1 MSIRFEIE
9 YRTIFGEDLFMN
21 ILEHDG
27 SQTRHAMTTRDGVT
41 WAIDLTV
48 DKPIEYFY
56 TVTWQGREKRTEW
69 VFCPHSFDPKEVP
82 NPDIAAVQ
90 RDAWMD
96 APEDFRVAG
105 TLIPVFSLR
114 TRRSFGVGDFG
125 DLRQMVDWVATT
137 GQRLLQ
143 ILPIND
149 TTSSHTWADS
159 YPYSCISV
167 FALHPQYAELGAL
180 PPLKDQ
186 ADRQRFDK
194 LRQELNALQQI
205 DYERV
210 NAAKLEYLRLI
221 YAQEGQKTLSS
232 AAFKE
237 FFRDNERWLVP
248 YAQYCYLRDTYGTGD
263 FSAWPDH
270 NTWNEADRRML
281 SNTRNKAFKDVA
293 FHYFVQFILA
303 QQLSAVHAY
312 ARTRGVILK
321 GDIPIGVARHGCDVW
336 QEPRYFNLNGQA
348 GAPPDDFAE
357 DGQNWG
363 FPTYNWDEMLRDG
376 CQWWERRFRNMA
388 HYFDAYRI
396 DHVLGFFR
404 IWEIPVPAKSGL
416 LGQFS
421 PALALTR
428 EEIINAGISEE
439 TLKTTICPIIKAP
452 YNPTVGDNQ
461 SGSEMPTVGGPRGAD
476 YLFLRD
482 HKNPELFHPRIS
494 AQKTECFSHLSNQEQ
509 QAFTALYENYFYHR
523 NNQFWYEEAMQK
535 LPKLVKA
542 TRMLCC
548 AEDLGMVPAC
558 VQWVMDELGILSLE
572 LESMPKEPWVR
583 FGHVERNPRRSVATI
598 SSHDTPTLRMW
609 WDEDYE
615 RTQDYY
621 NSILGM
627 EGPAPHPL
635 SGQLARHIIQRHL
648 DCPSM
653 LCVIAL
659 QDWLAIDEHL
669 RLKDANAERINI
681 PANPHHYW
689 RYRMHLNIEDLKND
703 KQFIEGIREMIVKG
717 GRI

>member
-1 MSIRFEIE
+1 MNIKFEIE
-9 YRTIFGEDLFMN
+9 YHTIYGEDLFLN
-21 ILEHDG
+21 VVARDG
-27 SQTRHAMTTRDGVT
+27 SLTRHPMSTREGIIWSCELTIDH
-41 WAIDLTV
+41 AID
-48 DKPIEYFY
+48 YFY
-56 TVTWQGREKRTEW
+56 TVTWQGREKRSEW
-69 VFCPHSFDPKEVP
+69 VFCPHAFDPKEVS
-82 NPDIAAVQ
+82 NPDFPTVQ
-90 RDAWMD
+90 RDSWMD

-114 TRRSFGVGDFG
+114 SRRSFGIGDFG
-125 DLRQMVDWVATT
+125 DLRQMIDWVATT
-137 GQRLLQ
+137 GQHLLQ

-167 FALHPQYAELGAL
+167 FALHPQYVELGAL
-180 PPLKDQ
+180 PALKDET
-186 ADRQRFDK
+186 DRRRFDR
-194 LRQELNALQQI
+194 LRQELNALTQI

-210 NAAKLEYLRLI
+210 NDAKLEYMRLLFE
-221 YAQEGQKTLSS
+221 QEGKATLATAS
-232 AAFKE
+232 FKE
-237 FFRDNERWLVP
+237 FFAECESWLVP

-270 NTWNEADRRML
+270 NQWNEADRKAL
-281 SNTRNKAFKDVA
+281 SNPRTKAYQNAA

-303 QQLSAVHAY
+303 NQLSGVHAY
-312 ARTRGVILK
+312 ARSKGVILK

-348 GAPPDDFAE
+348 GAPPDDFSE

-388 HYFDAYRI
+388 RYFDAYRI

-404 IWEIPVPAKSGL
+404 IWEIPVPVKSGL

-428 EEIINAGISEE
+428 DEIYRAGISEE
-439 TLKTTICPIIKAP
+439 TLKNSVGPIIKADS
-452 YNPTVGDNQ
+452 NPDEISTNV
-461 SGSEMPTVGGPRGAD
+461 
-476 YLFLRD
+476 LFLRD
-482 HKNPELFHPRIS
+482 HRNPEVFHPRIS
-494 AQKTECFSHLSNQEQ
+494 AKKTEVFQRLSNNEQ
-509 QAFTALYENYFYHR
+509 QAYADLYENYFYHR

-558 VQWVMDELGILSLE
+558 VKWVMDELDILSLE

-609 WDEDYE
+609 WDEDEE
-615 RTQDYY
+615 RTQDYF
-621 NSILGM
+621 NTILHR

-635 SGQLARHIIQRHL
+635 PGWLAREIIERHL
-648 DCPSM
+648 GCPSM

-659 QDWLAIDEHL
+659 QDWLATDEHL
-669 RLKDANAERINI
+669 RLPDANAERINI

-689 RYRMHLNIEDLKND
+689 RYRMHLNIEDLKHD
-703 KQFIEGIREMIVKG
+703 KQFCESIYEMIIHENRV
-717 GRI
+717 

>member
-1 MSIRFEIE
+1 MNIRFDLE
-9 YRTIFGEDLFMN
+9 YRTIFGEDLFLN
-21 ILEHDG
+21 VLEHDG
-27 SQTRHAMTTRDGVT
+27 SQTRHAMHTTDGIIWSVE
-41 WAIDLTV
+41 LTV
-48 DKPIEYFY
+48 EKTIEYFY
-56 TVTWQGREKRTEW
+56 TVTWRGREKRSEW
-69 VFCPHSFDPKEVP
+69 VLCPHSFDPKEVSDP
-82 NPDIAAVQ
+82 TLPVVQ
-90 RDAWMD
+90 RDSWMD

-114 TRRSFGVGDFG
+114 SRRSFGVGDFG
-125 DLRQMVDWVATT
+125 DLRMMVDWVATS

-149 TTSSHTWADS
+149 TTSSHTWGDS

-167 FALHPQYAELGAL
+167 FALHPQYVELGAL
-180 PPLKDQ
+180 PKLKKE
-186 ADRQRFDK
+186 ADRQRFDE
-194 LRQELNALQQI
+194 LRRELNALPQI

-210 NAAKLEYLRLI
+210 NAAKLEYLRLLFD
-221 YAQEGQKTLSS
+221 QEGKKTLAS
-232 AAFKE
+232 AAFKT
-237 FFRDNERWLVP
+237 FFDESRQWLEP
-248 YAQYCYLRDTYGTGD
+248 YAQYCVLRDQFGTGD
-263 FSAWPDH
+263 FGQWPEEYRHCGPASADAAGAAVRFW
-270 NTWNEADRRML
+270 
-281 SNTRNKAFKDVA
+281 
-293 FHYFVQFILA
+293 YFVQFILA

-312 ARTRGVILK
+312 ARTRGVLLK

-388 HYFDAYRI
+388 RYFDAYRI

-416 LGQFS
+416 LGQFA
-421 PALALTR
+421 PALALSR
-428 EEIINAGISEE
+428 EEIWAYGISDE
-439 TLKTTICPIIKAP
+439 TLKRTTGPIIKAQP
-452 YNPTVGDNQ
+452 AETL
-461 SGSEMPTVGGPRGAD
+461 STD

-482 HKNPELFHPRIS
+482 HRNPEVFHPRIA
-494 AQKTECFSHLSNQEQ
+494 AQKTEAYASLSDHEK
-509 QAFTALYENYFYHR
+509 QAFDALYEQYFYHR

-535 LPKLVKA
+535 LPKLVRA

-621 NSILGM
+621 NSILGLQ
-627 EGPAPHPL
+627 GPAPHPL
-635 SGQLARHIIQRHL
+635 PGNLARHIIQRHL

-653 LCVIAL
+653 VCVIAL
-659 QDWLAIDEHL
+659 QDWLATDEHL
-669 RLKDANAERINI
+669 RLKDAAAERINI

-689 RYRMHLNIEDLKND
+689 RYRMHLNIEDLMANNS
-703 KQFIEGIREMIVKG
+703 FMANVKELVNQS
-717 GRI
+717 GRTNTFGER

>member
-1 MSIRFEIE
+1 MNIKFEIE
-9 YRTIFGEDLFMN
+9 YRTIYGEDLFLN
-21 ILEHDG
+21 VLHNDG
-27 SQTRHAMTTRDGVT
+27 SQTRYPMSTTDGIIWSCNLST
-41 WAIDLTV
+41 E
-48 DKPIEYFY
+48 KPIEYFY

-69 VFCPHSFDPKEVP
+69 VFCPHSFDPKEVS
-82 NPDIAAVQ
+82 NPSLPVVQ

-105 TLIPVFSLR
+105 TLVPVFSLR

-125 DLRQMVDWVATT
+125 DLRQMVDWVATS

-149 TTSSHTWADS
+149 TTSSHTWGDS

-167 FALHPQYAELGAL
+167 FALHPQYVELGAL
-180 PPLKDQ
+180 PKLKKE
-186 ADRQRFDK
+186 ADRKRFEA
-194 LRQELNALQQI
+194 LRLELNALSQI

-210 NAAKLEYLRLI
+210 NNAKLEYLRLLFQ
-221 YAQEGQKTLSS
+221 QEGKKVLAS
-232 AAFKE
+232 ADFKS
-237 FFRDNERWLVP
+237 FFEEAQAWLVP
-248 YAQYCYLRDTYGTGD
+248 YAQYCSLRDTYGTGD
-263 FSAWPDH
+263 FSQWPDH
-270 NTWNEADRRML
+270 RQWDENDRKAL
-281 SNTRNKAFKDVA
+281 STIGTQLGDVA
-293 FHYFVQFILA
+293 FWYFVQFILA
-303 QQLSAVHAY
+303 QQLSGVHAF

-348 GAPPDDFAE
+348 GAPPDEFAE

-388 HYFDAYRI
+388 RYFDAYRI

-404 IWEIPVPAKSGL
+404 IWEIPMPVKSGL

-421 PALALTR
+421 PALALSR
-428 EEIINAGISEE
+428 DEIYGYGISHE
-439 TLKTTICPIIKAP
+439 TLMNTVCPISK
-452 YNPTVGDNQ
+452 
-461 SGSEMPTVGGPRGAD
+461 SAD
-476 YLFLRD
+476 VSTNVLFLRD
-482 HKNPELFHPRIS
+482 HKNPEVFHPRIS
-494 AQKTECFSHLSNQEQ
+494 AQKTEAYAALSDQEKH
-509 QAFTALYENYFYHR
+509 AFDVLYEQYFYHR

-535 LPKLVKA
+535 LPKLVRA

-572 LESMPKEPWVR
+572 LESMPKEAWVR
-583 FGHVERNPRRSVATI
+583 FGHIERNPRRSVATI

-615 RTQDYY
+615 RTQEYY
-621 NSILGM
+621 NTILNL

-635 SGQLARHIIQRHL
+635 SGNLARHIIQRHL
-648 DCPSM
+648 NCPSM
-653 LCVIAL
+653 VCVIAL
-659 QDWLAIDEHL
+659 QDWLATDEQL
-669 RLKDANAERINI
+669 RLKEAGAERINI

-703 KQFIEGIREMIVKG
+703 KSFTEGIYEMVVKG
-717 GRI
+717 KRI

>member
-1 MSIRFEIE
+1 MNIKFEIE
-9 YRTIFGEDLFMN
+9 YRTIYGEDLFLN
-21 ILEHDG
+21 VLHNDG
-27 SQTRHAMTTRDGVT
+27 SQTRYPMSTTDGIIWSCNLST
-41 WAIDLTV
+41 E
-48 DKPIEYFY
+48 KPIEYFY

-69 VFCPHSFDPKEVP
+69 VFCPHSFDPKEVS
-82 NPDIAAVQ
+82 NPSLPVVQ

-105 TLIPVFSLR
+105 TLVPVFSLR

-125 DLRQMVDWVATT
+125 DLRQMVDWVATS

-149 TTSSHTWADS
+149 TTSSHTWGDS

-167 FALHPQYAELGAL
+167 FALHPQYVELGAL
-180 PPLKDQ
+180 PKLKKE
-186 ADRQRFDK
+186 ADRKRFEA
-194 LRQELNALQQI
+194 LRLELNALSQI

-210 NAAKLEYLRLI
+210 NNAKLEYLRLLFQ
-221 YAQEGQKTLSS
+221 QEGKKVLAS
-232 AAFKE
+232 ADFKS
-237 FFRDNERWLVP
+237 FFEEAQAWLVP
-248 YAQYCYLRDTYGTGD
+248 YAQYCSLRDTYGTGD
-263 FSAWPDH
+263 FSQWPDH
-270 NTWNEADRRML
+270 RQWDENDRKAL
-281 SNTRNKAFKDVA
+281 STIGTQLGDVA
-293 FHYFVQFILA
+293 FWYFVQFILA
-303 QQLSAVHAY
+303 QQLSGVHAF

-348 GAPPDDFAE
+348 GAPPDEFAE

-388 HYFDAYRI
+388 RYFDAYRI

-404 IWEIPVPAKSGL
+404 IWEIPMPVKSGL

-421 PALALTR
+421 PALALSR
-428 EEIINAGISEE
+428 DEIYGYGISHE
-439 TLKTTICPIIKAP
+439 TLMNTVCPIIK
-452 YNPTVGDNQ
+452 
-461 SGSEMPTVGGPRGAD
+461 SAD
-476 YLFLRD
+476 VSTNVLFLRD
-482 HKNPELFHPRIS
+482 HKNPEVFHPRIS
-494 AQKTECFSHLSNQEQ
+494 AQKTEAYAALSDQEKH
-509 QAFTALYENYFYHR
+509 AFDVLYEQYFYHR

-535 LPKLVKA
+535 LPKLVRA

-572 LESMPKEPWVR
+572 LESMPKEAWVR
-583 FGHVERNPRRSVATI
+583 FGHIERNPRRSVATI

-615 RTQDYY
+615 RTQEYY
-621 NSILGM
+621 NTILNL

-635 SGQLARHIIQRHL
+635 SGNLARHIIQRHL
-648 DCPSM
+648 NCPSM
-653 LCVIAL
+653 VCVIAL
-659 QDWLAIDEHL
+659 QYWLATDEQL
-669 RLKDANAERINI
+669 RLKDAGAERINI

-703 KQFIEGIREMIVKG
+703 KSFTEGIYEMVVKG
-717 GRI
+717 KRI

>member
-1 MSIRFEIE
+1 MHIKFDIE
-9 YRTIFGEDLFMN
+9 YRTIYGEDLFLN
-21 ILEHDG
+21 QLESDG
-27 SQTRHAMTTRDGVT
+27 TALAHPMHTRDGIIWSCELEVEQ
-41 WAIDLTV
+41 A
-48 DKPIEYFY
+48 IEYYY
-56 TVTWQGREKRTEW
+56 TVTWEGREKRSEW
-69 VFCPHSFDPKEVP
+69 VLCPHSFDPKEVA
-82 NPDIAAVQ
+82 NPDLPAVQ
-90 RDAWMD
+90 RDSWMD

-125 DLRQMVDWVATT
+125 DLRMMIDWVATT

-149 TTSSHTWADS
+149 TTSSHTWGDS

-167 FALHPQYAELGAL
+167 FALHPQYIELAAL
-180 PPLKDQ
+180 PPLKDK
-186 ADRQRFDK
+186 ALRERFEQ
-194 LRQELNALQQI
+194 LRQELNALPQI

-210 NAAKLEYLRLI
+210 NNAKWEYLQHF
-221 YAQEGQKTLSS
+221 YEQEGLKVLNSKAYQ
-232 AAFKE
+232 E
-237 FFRDNERWLVP
+237 FVETNSEWLEP
-248 YAQYCYLRDTYGTGD
+248 YALYCHLRDTFGTGD
-263 FSAWPDH
+263 FSQWP
-270 NTWNEADRRML
+270 EEYREF
-281 SNTRNKAFKDVA
+281 KAESLKLLKGQASKLERKDESLK
-293 FHYFVQFILA
+293 FYRFVQFLLA

-321 GDIPIGVARHGCDVW
+321 GDIPIGVARYGCDVW

-348 GAPPDDFAE
+348 GAPPDDFAV

-376 CQWWERRFRNMA
+376 CRWWERRFRNMA

-404 IWEIPVPAKSGL
+404 IWEIPVPQKSGL
-416 LGQFS
+416 YGQFS
-421 PALALTR
+421 PALALSR
-428 EEIINAGISEE
+428 EEILRAGISEE
-439 TLKTTICPIIKAP
+439 TLNSTIG
-452 YNPTVGDNQ
+452 V
-461 SGSEMPTVGGPRGAD
+461 
-476 YLFLRD
+476 LFLRD
-482 HKNPELFHPRIS
+482 HRNSELFHPRIA
-494 AQKTECFSHLSNQEQ
+494 AQKTEEYERLSDNEK
-509 QAFTALYENYFYHR
+509 QAYSALYEDFFYHR
-523 NNQFWYEEAMQK
+523 NNQFWYEQAMQK
-535 LPKLVKA
+535 LPKLVRA

-609 WDEDYE
+609 WNEDWE

-621 NSILGM
+621 TNILHLD
-627 EGPAPHPL
+627 GPAPHPL
-635 SGQLARHIIQRHL
+635 TGKLAQTIIQRHL

-653 LCVIAL
+653 LCVISL
-659 QDWLAIDEHL
+659 QDWLAMDEHL
-669 RLKDANAERINI
+669 RNKDADAERINI
-681 PANPHHYW
+681 PAEPHHYW

-703 KQFIEGIREMIVKG
+703 KQFTERIRGMIVQG
-717 GRI
+717 YRV

>member
-1 MSIRFEIE
+1 MNIKFEIE
-9 YRTIFGEDLFMN
+9 YRTIYGEDLFLN
-21 ILEHDG
+21 VLHNDG
-27 SQTRHAMTTRDGVT
+27 SQTRYPMSTTDGIIWSCNLST
-41 WAIDLTV
+41 E
-48 DKPIEYFY
+48 KPIEYFY

-69 VFCPHSFDPKEVP
+69 VFCPHSFDPKEVS
-82 NPDIAAVQ
+82 NPSLPVVQ

-105 TLIPVFSLR
+105 TLVPVFSLR

-125 DLRQMVDWVATT
+125 DLRQMVDWVATS

-149 TTSSHTWADS
+149 TTSSHTWGDS

-167 FALHPQYAELGAL
+167 FALHPQYVELGAL
-180 PPLKDQ
+180 PKLKKE
-186 ADRQRFDK
+186 ADRKRFEA
-194 LRQELNALQQI
+194 LRLELNALSQI

-210 NAAKLEYLRLI
+210 NNAKLEYLRLLFQ
-221 YAQEGQKTLSS
+221 QEGKKVLAS
-232 AAFKE
+232 ADFKS
-237 FFRDNERWLVP
+237 FFEEAQAWLVP
-248 YAQYCYLRDTYGTGD
+248 YAQYCSLRDTYGTGD
-263 FSAWPDH
+263 FSQWPDH
-270 NTWNEADRRML
+270 RQWDENDRKAL
-281 SNTRNKAFKDVA
+281 STIGTQLGDVA
-293 FHYFVQFILA
+293 FWYFVQFILA
-303 QQLSAVHAY
+303 QQLSGVHAF

-348 GAPPDDFAE
+348 GAPPDEFAE

-388 HYFDAYRI
+388 RYFDAYRI

-404 IWEIPVPAKSGL
+404 IWEIPMPVKSGL

-421 PALALTR
+421 PALALSR
-428 EEIINAGISEE
+428 DEIYGYGISHE
-439 TLKTTICPIIKAP
+439 TLMNTVCPIIK
-452 YNPTVGDNQ
+452 
-461 SGSEMPTVGGPRGAD
+461 SAD
-476 YLFLRD
+476 VSTNVLFLRD
-482 HKNPELFHPRIS
+482 HKNPEVFHPRIS
-494 AQKTECFSHLSNQEQ
+494 AQKTEAYAALSDQEKH
-509 QAFTALYENYFYHR
+509 AFDVLYEQYFYHR

-535 LPKLVKA
+535 LPKLVRA

-572 LESMPKEPWVR
+572 LESMPKEAWVR
-583 FGHVERNPRRSVATI
+583 FGHIERNPRRSVATI

-615 RTQDYY
+615 RTQEYY
-621 NSILGM
+621 NTILNF

-635 SGQLARHIIQRHL
+635 SGNLARHIIQRHL
-648 DCPSM
+648 NCPSM
-653 LCVIAL
+653 VCVIAL
-659 QDWLAIDEHL
+659 QDWLAIDEQL
-669 RLKDANAERINI
+669 RLKEAGAERINI

-703 KQFIEGIREMIVKG
+703 KSFTEGIYEMVVKG
-717 GRI
+717 KRI